1 MTKLSKINIKGAD
14 DVRHVKAF
22 FVKFIPSFILLY
34 AILGLLYGM
43 SFGMV
48 FFISFWLAVSAY
60 AIGDFIVLP
69 RSNNFIA
76 TVVDFILAF
85 FVIWSF
91 SISLTLRENI
101 VTMSLVAAA
110 GVALFEI
117 IFHRYLANQIM
128 TNMDTH
134 SAAPRAL
141 RFQTEASE
149 ELSPDTKDL
158 KKNDNK
164 DSLT

>member
-1 MTKLSKINIKGAD
+1 MK
-14 DVRHVKAF
+14 HVKAF

-34 AILGLLYGM
+34 VILGLLYGM

-48 FFISFWLAVSAY
+48 FFISFWLAASSY
-60 AIGDFIVLP
+60 AVGDFIVLP

-76 TVVDFILAF
+76 TVVDFVFAF

-91 SISLTLRENI
+91 SFTLSLRENI
-101 VTMSLVAAA
+101 VSMSLVAAA

-117 IFHRYLANQIM
+117 IFHRYMANVIM

-134 SAAPRAL
+134 PATPRML
-141 RFQTEASE
+141 QFQTEASE
-149 ELSPDTKDL
+149 ELSPDTSDL
-158 KKNDNK
+158 KKDTDKNHPNE
-164 DSLT
+164 